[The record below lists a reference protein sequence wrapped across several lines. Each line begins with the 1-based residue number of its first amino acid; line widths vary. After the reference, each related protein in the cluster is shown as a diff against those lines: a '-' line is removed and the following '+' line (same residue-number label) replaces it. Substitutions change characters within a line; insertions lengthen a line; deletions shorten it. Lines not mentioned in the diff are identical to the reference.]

1 MTDKDFLQV
10 NWEWQFNFG
19 HIFESENSIIDIIIM
34 SRVNLSV
41 PATRDKTPAP
51 KSPAAAST
59 PNKKSGTLKK
69 NKVMIL
75 IHILDVNTQ
84 Y

>member
-1 MTDKDFLQV
+1 
-10 NWEWQFNFG
+10 
-19 HIFESENSIIDIIIM
+19 M

-75 IHILDVNTQ
+75 IHILELNFTDFH
-84 Y
+84 

>member
-1 MTDKDFLQV
+1 
-10 NWEWQFNFG
+10 
-19 HIFESENSIIDIIIM
+19 M

-75 IHILDVNTQ
+75 IHISETSSRILKEKNIHV
-84 Y
+84 

>member
-1 MTDKDFLQV
+1 
-10 NWEWQFNFG
+10 
-19 HIFESENSIIDIIIM
+19 M

-69 NKVMIL
+69 NKVGDNFLIQ
-75 IHILDVNTQ
+75 IHISDVNLVVG

>member
-1 MTDKDFLQV
+1 
-10 NWEWQFNFG
+10 
-19 HIFESENSIIDIIIM
+19 M

-51 KSPAAAST
+51 KPPAAASS

-69 NKVMIL
+69 NKVG
-75 IHILDVNTQ
+75 HGQTQ
-84 Y
+84 QFFFQYGKTRI